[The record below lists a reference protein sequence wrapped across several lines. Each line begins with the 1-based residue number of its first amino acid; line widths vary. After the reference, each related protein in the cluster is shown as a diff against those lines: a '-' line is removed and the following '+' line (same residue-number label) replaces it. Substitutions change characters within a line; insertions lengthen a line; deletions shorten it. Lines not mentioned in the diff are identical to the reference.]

1 MKAGQN
7 VSVGKS
13 VWPSILGSNLIRIL
27 LKIDDA
33 TERRH
38 IWSIGKQSLLGVLRR
53 LVIYYS
59 MASYIRNHPPKS
71 NKSFIFC
78 CASTSYWFLE
88 PCSDSIIEVGE

>member
-71 NKSFIFC
+71 NKSFIFLLYFVVRIDFSSL
-78 CASTSYWFLE
+78 APTALLK
-88 PCSDSIIEVGE
+88 